1 VTAAGPRLGSRRQL
15 LLDAITLCY
24 FLPIGI
30 TFVVV
35 PRFVR
40 ESLGGDDFT
49 VGLAT
54 TIFFLSAIVARPL
67 AGRWT
72 DRHGRRRFVVWPL
85 FGMAVTTL
93 ALSWAST
100 LWMVV
105 AVRILQG
112 AVGASLYTALAA
124 TATDLAPAARRGA
137 ALARLS
143 VFVYL
148 GFAIG
153 PFLGE
158 SLFDRSATIG
168 FGVAA
173 ALMAAAAA
181 LAWMLPETRP
191 VAERAPVDVPV
202 ASMLRAVLRPGSAQ
216 FCVGFGYACLIS
228 FLTKYS
234 REIGLGSS
242 GTLFL
247 TFAVCTLL
255 VRAASG
261 PLGDRIGYAAVAL
274 PGLILIAVGLFG
286 LAIEWEAWV
295 AFPAIALVGVGFGSA
310 FPALTAIAAQRAP
323 DSARG
328 AALGAFLTFNDLGNA
343 LAGPL
348 VGWIAD
354 TFGFRWAYGTPAIVA
369 CAGAV
374 VCASLLRNPTASA
387 AIPAHTAT
395 G

>member
-1 VTAAGPRLGSRRQL
+1 VTPAGARLGGRRQV
-15 LLDAITLCY
+15 LLDAVTLCY
-24 FLPIGI
+24 FLPIGV

-35 PRFVR
+35 PRLVR
-40 ESLGGDDFT
+40 ESLDGDDFT

-93 ALSWAST
+93 ALGWVST

-124 TATDLAPAARRGA
+124 TATDLAPVARRGA

-148 GFAIG
+148 GFAVG

-158 SLFDRSATIG
+158 WLFDRSATSG
-168 FGVAA
+168 FAVAA

-191 VAERAPVDVPV
+191 VVERAPVDVPV
-202 ASMLRAVLRPGSAQ
+202 VSMLRAVMRPGSAQ

-242 GTLFL
+242 GALFL

-255 VRAASG
+255 VRAGSG

-274 PGLILIAVGLFG
+274 PGLIVIAVGLFG
-286 LAIEWEAWV
+286 LAVEWEAWV

-354 TFGFRWAYGTPAIVA
+354 SFGFRWAYGTPAIAA
-369 CAGAV
+369 CAGAA
-374 VCASLLRNPTASA
+374 VCASLQRNPTASA
-387 AIPAHTAT
+387 AIPA
-395 G
+395 